1 MAAPVFTTLP
11 TPPNRETDPD
21 SFSVQADAFLGALP
35 TFQTEGNTLGAY
47 CETQAGVALGH
58 ANDALGYAND
68 ALGYATDAATYAAT
82 ISSTITVYTNEASF
96 NAATPATGQLFVLSL

>member
-58 ANDALGYAND
+58 ANDALGYA
-68 ALGYATDAATYAAT
+68 TDAATYAAT